1 MAACVRVPSLTDAQF
16 AISQLHRKKVGF
28 KRILISHSHGNSQN
42 PAVLRSKVG
51 SILSEVPSGKIQL
64 FKFREMFEKRFH
76 DSIGVSDLY
85 KMKELVTVADESE
98 GRMVSLNKLGA
109 TGGVGSSGQGHDFSM
124 HSTATAGGHY
134 SNPATNNFLDN
145 NLHTTYAAGNVP
157 NNFLLIA
164 NVGSITYY

>member
-98 GRMVSLNKLGA
+98 GRMVSLNKQMGM
-109 TGGVGSSGQGHDFSM
+109 GSSAQGHDFSM
-124 HSTATAGGHY
+124 HSTGGHY
-134 SNPATNNFLDN
+134 SNPTSATNNLLDN
-145 NLHTTYAAGNVP
+145 NTHSTYAAGNGP
-157 NNFLLIA
+157 KYFPLFSA
-164 NVGSITYY
+164 DFCSIVE

>member
-1 MAACVRVPSLTDAQF
+1 MANLLA
-16 AISQLHRKKVGF
+16 
-28 KRILISHSHGNSQN
+28 
-42 PAVLRSKVG
+42 
-51 SILSEVPSGKIQL
+51 EVPGGKLQL

-98 GRMVSLNKLGA
+98 GRMVSLNKLA
-109 TGGVGSSGQGHDFSM
+109 TTGVGSSGQGHDFSM

-134 SNPATNNFLDN
+134 PNPAANSLLDN

-157 NNFLLIA
+157 IFSLSRTL
-164 NVGSITYY
+164 V